1 MPTNYGVQGPNLGQ
15 YGADTQYASPVVGQ
29 EEGIPIGGTGA
40 GYLPS
45 QQELRRLSDQNEK
58 RARNQQM
65 VQELQK
71 IMAGIQT
78 TPNEGLAAGYEGV
91 MPTPG
96 LGFGMEQLGGG
107 GNQAR
112 AQQFAQL
119 GGAPGGT
126 GTQAFGGMLDGMLG
140 GGGAYF
146 DFGLS
151 SGGGNYFGGDV
162 AGVGAG
168 FNPRSA
174 SMSIPSPM
182 GGGSIPM
189 NMGSFIKDLP
199 W

>member
-1 MPTNYGVQGPNLGQ
+1 MLHSKGVTKMPTNYGVQGPNLGQ

-78 TPNEGLAAGYEGV
+78 TPTQGLNAGFENM

-96 LGFGMEQLGGG
+96 IGFGLGQFGGAGNQAKAQDMMALMGAPGGAGTAAFGGLVDGILGGG
-107 GNQAR
+107 GV
-112 AQQFAQL
+112 
-119 GGAPGGT
+119 G
-126 GTQAFGGMLDGMLG
+126 
-140 GGGAYF
+140 
-146 DFGLS
+146 FGLDM
-151 SGGGNYFGGDV
+151 GGGNYFGGGDI
-162 AGVGAG
+162 
-168 FNPRSA
+168 A
-174 SMSIPSPM
+174 SF
-182 GGGSIPM
+182 GGSLGMTPT
-189 NMGSFIKDLP
+189 L
-199 W
+199 